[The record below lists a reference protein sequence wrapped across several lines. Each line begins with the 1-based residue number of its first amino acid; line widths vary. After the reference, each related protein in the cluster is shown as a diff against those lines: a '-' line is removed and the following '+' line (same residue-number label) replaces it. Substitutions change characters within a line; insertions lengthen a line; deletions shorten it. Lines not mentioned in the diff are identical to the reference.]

1 MPRKSGKE
9 YREIGLRPDHSKWLE
24 EQAGGP
30 RGISRVV
37 EACIARTMKHSDA
50 ADRIDRLQA
59 EVDDLK
65 QAAVKS
71 QNRLDKIAAFL
82 EFQVWIGVGRDEVRF
97 DAWYQEFDKFTNN
110 GNEESQN
117 A

>member
-1 MPRKSGKE
+1 MPRKSGRI
-9 YREIGLRPDHSKWLE
+9 YRDIGLRPEHNKWVE

-30 RGISRVV
+30 RGVSKVI
-37 EACIARTMKHSDA
+37 EQCINRTMRHSDA
-50 ADRIDRLQA
+50 ADRIDLLQA

-65 QAAVKS
+65 GLLAKS
-71 QNRLDKIAAFL
+71 DKRLDKVAAFL
-82 EFQVWIGVGRDEVRF
+82 EFQVWVAVGKDQPRF
-97 DAWYQEFDKFTNN
+97 DAWYQEFDEFTNN